1 MNTSSP
7 CVDICK
13 LDGNGVCI
21 GCFRT
26 KEEIAR
32 WLQMEET
39 EKSAVVA
46 RLNEHRKICLT
57 DKFNPCSSV
66 SIRG

>member
-1 MNTSSP
+1 MKISSP

-13 LDGNGVCI
+13 LDGNGICI

-32 WLQMEET
+32 WSQMNDFTKSFINDLLGERRRHHLQNLGDDE
-39 EKSAVVA
+39 
-46 RLNEHRKICLT
+46 
-57 DKFNPCSSV
+57 P
-66 SIRG
+66 